1 MDTVMIIGA
10 GFMGAGIAQVCLQ
23 SGYRVILTDT
33 GEVLT
38 GARRTMALS
47 LEKLYRKGGIKE
59 PAETALGRLE
69 MVQDL
74 ETALGTAHETGAK
87 LSWVIE
93 AVYEDE
99 ALKKRILAQVEPQI
113 HTHTLVATN
122 TSSIPVSR
130 LGSALTRPE
139 QLVGLHFF
147 GPVPLMGLVEV
158 VRGQETSDKAFHQG
172 MDFIKTLGK
181 YPVAVAKDIPGFV
194 MNRVFAAAFRECQ
207 ELVDKGVTTPEDID
221 AGMRLGYG
229 WHIGPFQIADN
240 AGLDTVLRINESMK
254 ASKEIHL
261 YSDSPV
267 IKEKVEKGR
276 LGRKS
281 GQGFYVYDKTLNPSG

>member
-38 GARRTMALS
+38 KAGRTMASS
-47 LEKLYRKGGIKE
+47 LEKIYLKGGIKE
-59 PAETALGRLE
+59 PVETVLSRLE
-69 MVQDL
+69 MIQDL
-74 ETALGTAHETGAK
+74 KTALGTAHETGAK

-99 ALKKRILAQVEPQI
+99 TLKKKILAQVEPQI
-113 HTHTLVATN
+113 HTDTFVATN

-130 LGSALTRPE
+130 LGLALTRPE

-158 VRGQETSDKAFHQG
+158 VRGQETSEKAFHQG

-181 YPVAVAKDIPGFV
+181 YPVAVAQDIPGFV

-207 ELVDKGVTTPEDID
+207 ELVDKGVATPEDID

-240 AGLDTVLRINESMK
+240 AGLDTVLRIKNSMK
-254 ASKEIHL
+254 ALEEDHL
-261 YSDSPV
+261 YSDSK
-267 IKEKVEKGR
+267 IIEKMVEKGR

-281 GQGFYVYDKTLNPSG
+281 GQGFYVYDKTP